1 MGIFF
6 LFVSNVEYIGL
17 LVVLIALISDAQIQ
31 TIRRN
36 WGIAGTLLLLFTLM
50 SYDIKNANIQLALYI
65 VLIIIMIKLLL
76 LKRNKNLFLSVVLA
90 ALLISISSQ
99 LLRNMVSVGVA
110 GLNLQ
115 ISSQSE
121 KLLARLI
128 LWVFVIVVYL
138 YIVNNYPAE
147 LKNIPLKYMIIFM
160 VVLMADCISITFFG
174 EYILDDIRLEHGW
187 IAEVA
192 YILMSLGVFVQLG
205 LLIALYFS
213 RNTYRTQQ
221 ALATKYLEEQVA
233 HYQYLSASRIP
244 SASVMTSSRIWLW
257 RNSYMRKASGK
268 SLKPISTR

>member
-1 MGIFF
+1 M
-6 LFVSNVEYIGL
+6 
-17 LVVLIALISDAQIQ
+17 
-31 TIRRN
+31 
-36 WGIAGTLLLLFTLM
+36 LFTLM

-147 LKNIPLKYMIIFM
+147 LKIYP
-160 VVLMADCISITFFG
+160 
-174 EYILDDIRLEHGW
+174 
-187 IAEVA
+187 
-192 YILMSLGVFVQLG
+192 
-205 LLIALYFS
+205 
-213 RNTYRTQQ
+213 
-221 ALATKYLEEQVA
+221 
-233 HYQYLSASRIP
+233 
-244 SASVMTSSRIWLW
+244 
-257 RNSYMRKASGK
+257 
-268 SLKPISTR
+268 

>member
-187 IAEVA
+187 IA
-192 YILMSLGVFVQLG
+192 
-205 LLIALYFS
+205 
-213 RNTYRTQQ
+213 
-221 ALATKYLEEQVA
+221 
-233 HYQYLSASRIP
+233 
-244 SASVMTSSRIWLW
+244 
-257 RNSYMRKASGK
+257 
-268 SLKPISTR
+268 